1 MNTTEV
7 AHIASLSKLHFTETE
22 LEGFAKEFT
31 ELVSYVEVIN
41 HLEIESVEPLEQ
53 IVSTDGLLRN
63 DELRESLSTKDALLN
78 APKKSETFFKVP
90 KVLE

>member
-1 MNTTEV
+1 MKITDV
-7 AHIASLSKLHFTETE
+7 AHIAKLSKLHFSDSE

-31 ELVSYVEVIN
+31 ELVSYVDVIN
-41 HLEIESVEPLEQ
+41 HLDIDSVEPLEQ
-53 IVSTDGLLRN
+53 VVSTQGQ
-63 DELRESLSTKDALLN
+63 LREDESRDSISTKDALLN

>member
-7 AHIASLSKLHFTETE
+7 AHIASLSKLHFTDVE

-63 DELRESLSTKDALLN
+63 DEQRESLTTKEALLN